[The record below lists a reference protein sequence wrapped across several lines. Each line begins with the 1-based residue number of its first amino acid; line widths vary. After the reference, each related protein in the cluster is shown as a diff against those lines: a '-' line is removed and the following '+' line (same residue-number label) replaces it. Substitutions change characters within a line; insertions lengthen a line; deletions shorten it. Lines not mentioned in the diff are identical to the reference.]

1 MPLLPVALSL
11 LLATAPAASSDPPAA
26 SPARAIPENLL
37 RPIPDRGS
45 VPRIP
50 GADPSLTSQR
60 LQRRPEHRAAAAAI
74 EAIRRRHFGSQRVES
89 NRREGIDRLRDHR
102 DAAALLAMHAALRR
116 EADDV
121 RLAMLD
127 HFERQGSAGQAALSF
142 VAIHE
147 PDAALR
153 GEAVRRLRI
162 PADPGALAMLDE
174 ALRDR
179 RHEIVNRAGLVAGHL
194 QAIEAIPHL
203 IFAQVSADP
212 VREQGDLAWIA
223 IGTQVSYVA
232 DLVPV
237 VGAGVG
243 AFQPVVGTIYEGV
256 VLQVQDAVAYTY
268 RSDVHHSLVALTS
281 WDFGESTER
290 IGFDPRAWRRWFNEV
305 YLPFNLARR
314 ELQEAAG
321 P

>member
-1 MPLLPVALSL
+1 MPLPIAALTL
-11 LLATAPAASSDPPAA
+11 LLMASPAAARDLAA
-26 SPARAIPENLL
+26 SPPPRPIPEILL
-37 RPIPDRGS
+37 RPIPDAGS
-45 VPRIP
+45 VPTIP

-60 LQRRPEHRAAAAAI
+60 LQRRHEHRAAATAI
-74 EAIRRRHFGSQRVES
+74 EAIRRRHFGSMRVEAV
-89 NRREGIDRLRDHR
+89 RREGLERLRDHR
-102 DAAALLAMHAALRR
+102 SGAALLAMHAALRR
-116 EADDV
+116 EGDDV

-127 HFERQGSAGQAALSF
+127 HFDRQGSAGQAALAF

-153 GEAVRRLRI
+153 GEATRRLRI

-179 RHEIVNRAGLVAGHL
+179 RHEIVNRAGWVAGHL
-194 QAIEAIPHL
+194 QAIAAIPHL

-212 VREQGDLAWIA
+212 VRQQGDLAWIA

-243 AFQPVVGTIYEGV
+243 AFQPIVGTIYEGV

-281 WDFGESTER
+281 WDLGEPTDW
-290 IGFDPRAWRRWFNEV
+290 IGFDPRAWRRWFNETYV
-305 YLPFNLARR
+305 PFNLARR
-314 ELQEAAG
+314 EQEAAAR
-321 P
+321 